1 MKKYRLFFSIAS
13 EYIKLVFLF
22 SCLFV
27 CGLYTMHVYLFDS
40 NFPITNVY
48 SSMAM
53 TTCGVAMGFSVVSP
67 KILCNPE
74 IKPAKK
80 SYMMA
85 LLPMSLLHKYMVVL
99 MLALLTSISIALISL
114 LLEMIINLLITSS
127 SLGIEIEV
135 GGILTFFVQNRI
147 FSLILAEMSI
157 GLFLGFLI
165 RNMTIALLMIIIPLS
180 FLNSFYF
187 SYGKPM
193 NVSMPESIICVFVAI
208 LFLTLGYQIFKRWQP
223 ANNGFL
229 TI

>member
-1 MKKYRLFFSIAS
+1 
-13 EYIKLVFLF
+13 
-22 SCLFV
+22 
-27 CGLYTMHVYLFDS
+27 
-40 NFPITNVY
+40 
-48 SSMAM
+48 MAM
-53 TTCGVAMGFSVVSP
+53 TTCGVAMGFSVILP

-99 MLALLTSISIALISL
+99 MLALLTSVSIALTSL

-147 FSLILAEMSI
+147 FLLILAEMSI
-157 GLFLGFLI
+157 GLFVGFLI
-165 RNMTIALLMIIIPLS
+165 RKTPLALFITVIPLS

-187 SYGKPM
+187 AYGKPM
-193 NVSMPESIICVFVAI
+193 YVPMSESIICIFVAI
-208 LFLTLGYQIFKRWQP
+208 AFLILGYQVFKRWQL
-223 ANNGFL
+223 ANNGVL
-229 TI
+229 MI

>member
-1 MKKYRLFFSIAS
+1 MKKYRLFLSIAS
-13 EYIKLVFLF
+13 EYIKLAFLF

-27 CGLYTMHVYLFDS
+27 CGLYAMHVFLFDP
-40 NFPITNVY
+40 NFPITNLY

-53 TTCGVAMGFSVVSP
+53 TTCGVAMGFSVISP

-114 LLEMIINLLITSS
+114 PLEMIIRLLITSNS
-127 SLGIEIEV
+127 SGIEIEV
-135 GGILTFFVQNRI
+135 GGILTFFAQNRI

-165 RNMTIALLMIIIPLS
+165 RNMTITFFITIIPLS

-193 NVSMPESIICVFVAI
+193 IVSMPESIICISVAI
-208 LFLTLGYQIFKRWQP
+208 LFQTLGYQIFKRWQP

>member
-1 MKKYRLFFSIAS
+1 
-13 EYIKLVFLF
+13 
-22 SCLFV
+22 
-27 CGLYTMHVYLFDS
+27 
-40 NFPITNVY
+40 
-48 SSMAM
+48 
-53 TTCGVAMGFSVVSP
+53 
-67 KILCNPE
+67 
-74 IKPAKK
+74 
-80 SYMMA
+80 
-85 LLPMSLLHKYMVVL
+85 
-99 MLALLTSISIALISL
+99 MLALLTSVSIALISL

-193 NVSMPESIICVFVAI
+193 NVSMPESIICIFVAI

>member
-1 MKKYRLFFSIAS
+1 
-13 EYIKLVFLF
+13 
-22 SCLFV
+22 
-27 CGLYTMHVYLFDS
+27 MHVYLFDS

-53 TTCGVAMGFSVVSP
+53 TTCGVAMGFSVILP

-99 MLALLTSISIALISL
+99 MLALLTSVSIALISL

-147 FSLILAEMSI
+147 FLLGVRSDKAKKTNSEGYGI
-157 GLFLGFLI
+157 GLHVVKQILTDFDCVIRVLNNENPTIFEIKIPRKLYSYKLI
-165 RNMTIALLMIIIPLS
+165 
-180 FLNSFYF
+180 
-187 SYGKPM
+187 
-193 NVSMPESIICVFVAI
+193 
-208 LFLTLGYQIFKRWQP
+208 
-223 ANNGFL
+223 
-229 TI
+229 